1 MEQITLKK
9 RDWSDSVVG
18 KNVRLLK
25 RGGRPSLICD
35 MLTTSSGFT
44 RVTNGKPL
52 SALPMDL
59 LNGVSCLLNL
69 PMPLLLFSA
78 S

>member
-25 RGGRPSLICD
+25 RGGSGGFSRGAGVIWSQRTLI
-35 MLTTSSGFT
+35 
-44 RVTNGKPL
+44 
-52 SALPMDL
+52 SA
-59 LNGVSCLLNL
+59 
-69 PMPLLLFSA
+69 
-78 S
+78 

>member
-25 RGGRPSLICD
+25 EGG
-35 MLTTSSGFT
+35 
-44 RVTNGKPL
+44 
-52 SALPMDL
+52 
-59 LNGVSCLLNL
+59 GVG
-69 PMPLLLFSA
+69 PPYIEYRRYIM
-78 S
+78 